1 MKKVKPTGPY
11 NLGGYSFGAGVAF
24 EMALQLQAA
33 GKDQVRSLVLLDGS
47 HSFVAS
53 FTKGMKSGY
62 TVNPNMPP
70 EEMEAR
76 KQSAFETQMLTLFV
90 TQLVKTK
97 RKQVCISLTSCDKSS
112 IREQSIN
119 ESTA

>member
-1 MKKVKPTGPY
+1 MYCVWQEIKQVQPTGPY

-24 EMALQLQAA
+24 EMALQLQSKN
-33 GKDQVRSLVLLDGS
+33 KDDVRNLVLLDGS
-47 HSFVAS
+47 HSFVAA

-62 TVNPNMPP
+62 TVNPNMPL

-76 KQSAFETQMLTLFV
+76 KQSAFETAILTLFV

-97 RKQVCISLTSCDKSS
+97 RKQVRMSLKF
-112 IREQSIN
+112 E
-119 ESTA
+119 